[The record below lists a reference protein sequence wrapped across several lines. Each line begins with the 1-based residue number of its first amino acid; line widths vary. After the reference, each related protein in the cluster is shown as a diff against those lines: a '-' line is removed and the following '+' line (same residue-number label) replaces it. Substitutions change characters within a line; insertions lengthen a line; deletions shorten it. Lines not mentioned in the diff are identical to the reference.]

1 MVMLLG
7 PLAFIVFSYCCIIIA
22 VLKIANVQGR
32 IKSLS
37 TCSTQLIIISL
48 YYLPRCFVYLASNVG
63 ITFSADVRISIMAEG
78 NQSTVTEFILTGFPG
93 LHPEYQDLVSAVLF
107 FVYFLTMAGNVTILL
122 LFATDHSLHKPMYY
136 IILNLCTCDIL
147 FSTTTLPKI
156 ISKYWFHS
164 GTISFTACFVQM
176 FFVHYLGTVNSYIL
190 FLMAL
195 DRYLAVCHPLKYPIL
210 LNNSTLLILSI
221 TAWVVAHAGSL
232 MMVIRAYPLPYC
244 ASNIINHCYCDH
256 IGITI
261 LACTDRAPYGFP
273 AFVFAMVTLLGPLA
287 FIVFSYCCIIIAV
300 LKIANVEGRIKSLST
315 CSTQLI
321 IISLYYLPR
330 CFVYLASNVGITFSA
345 DVRIVIIMM
354 YSLCPPMINPFIYC
368 LRAKDMRES
377 LRKQF
382 KRRAVLKK
390 AHVSAIK
397 GNQSTVTEFIL
408 TGFPGLH
415 PEYQDLVSAVLFFHN
430 TLPKII
436 SKYWFHSG
444 TISFTACF
452 VQMFFVHYLGTVNSY
467 ILFLMALDRYLAVC
481 HPLKYPILNNSTLLI
496 LSITAWVVAHA
507 GSLMMVIR
515 AYPLPYCASNIIN
528 HCYCDHIGITILA
541 CTDRAPYGF
550 PAFVFAMVMLLG
562 PLAFILSHIAV

>member
-1 MVMLLG
+1 
-7 PLAFIVFSYCCIIIA
+7 
-22 VLKIANVQGR
+22 
-32 IKSLS
+32 
-37 TCSTQLIIISL
+37 
-48 YYLPRCFVYLASNVG
+48 
-63 ITFSADVRISIMAEG
+63 MAEG

-93 LHPEYQDLVSAVLF
+93 LHPEYQDLVSAILF
-107 FVYFLTMAGNVTILL
+107 FVYFLTMAGNVTIMFV
-122 LFATDHSLHKPMYY
+122 FATDHSLHKPMYY

-210 LNNSTLLILSI
+210 LNNSTILILSI
-221 TAWVVAHAGSL
+221 TAWVVAHAGPL

-273 AFVFAMVTLLGPLA
+273 AFVNAMVMLLGPLA

-300 LKIANVEGRIKSLST
+300 LKIANVQGRIKSLST
-315 CSTQLI
+315 CSPQLI
-321 IISLYYLPR
+321 IILLYYLPR

-354 YSLCPPMINPFIYC
+354 YSLCPPMINPLIYC

-390 AHVSAIK
+390 AHVSAI
-397 GNQSTVTEFIL
+397 S
-408 TGFPGLH
+408 
-415 PEYQDLVSAVLFFHN
+415 D
-430 TLPKII
+430 
-436 SKYWFHSG
+436 
-444 TISFTACF
+444 
-452 VQMFFVHYLGTVNSY
+452 
-467 ILFLMALDRYLAVC
+467 
-481 HPLKYPILNNSTLLI
+481 
-496 LSITAWVVAHA
+496 
-507 GSLMMVIR
+507 
-515 AYPLPYCASNIIN
+515 
-528 HCYCDHIGITILA
+528 
-541 CTDRAPYGF
+541 
-550 PAFVFAMVMLLG
+550 
-562 PLAFILSHIAV
+562 